1 MKRKTPKTCIVV
13 AIITMLLMF
22 SVGTVAPARGSNAT
36 SIQFGCE
43 LVTIIRDNYGVPH
56 VFAQSKEGLAFGCG
70 YAMAQDRLW
79 QADVFRR
86 SAFGNLAEFGLATIE
101 QDYEI
106 RKWGYSREELREI
119 YEKWVLTKPEARLKE
134 MMRAYVDGINFYI
147 TQAQI
152 KALFGDY
159 SMIPLEYLPGE

>member
-1 MKRKTPKTCIVV
+1 MRRNMPKICIVV
-13 AIITMLLMF
+13 AFTVMLLML
-22 SVGTVAPARGSNAT
+22 SVNAVNAVAPVKGNNAT

-86 SAFGNLAEFGLATIE
+86 SAFGNLAELGLATIE
-101 QDYEI
+101 EDYEI
-106 RKWGYSREELREI
+106 RKWGTA
-119 YEKWVLTKPEARLKE
+119 EKSLGKS
-134 MMRAYVDGINFYI
+134 MRSGCPPNQKHA
-147 TQAQI
+147 
-152 KALFGDY
+152 
-159 SMIPLEYLPGE
+159 